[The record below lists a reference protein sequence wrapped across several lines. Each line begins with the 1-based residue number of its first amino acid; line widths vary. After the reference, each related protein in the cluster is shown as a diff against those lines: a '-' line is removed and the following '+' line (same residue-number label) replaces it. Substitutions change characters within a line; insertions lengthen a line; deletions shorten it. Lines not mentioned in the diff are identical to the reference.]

1 MKVTWT
7 KMQYAAAACFAVT
20 IASGKISEK
29 KNSIRAAKAVVIFGV
44 AGMALTLVA
53 DYLYE
58 HDKIEF

>member
-7 KMQYAAAACFAVT
+7 KMQFAAAACFAVT

-29 KNSIRAAKAVVIFGV
+29 KNSLRAAKVGAISGI
-44 AGMALTLVA
+44 AGIALTFVA

-58 HDKIEF
+58 HDKIEY